1 MEEKKYICIENEQ
14 TFTESELHDLYREY
28 LDMCGLSD
36 ALTFGAWKLDAFGK
50 NGTLETIDEYNKRMS
65 EIEW

>member
-36 ALTFGAWKLDAFGK
+36 ALTF
-50 NGTLETIDEYNKRMS
+50 
-65 EIEW
+65 